1 MEEEQSETYTAQIND
16 VLDKV
21 DDKFDRMYQSLDG
34 KFKQIFTSM
43 NNRIEEAFSSKFTK
57 ADTLNK

>member
-1 MEEEQSETYTAQIND
+1 MEDDQSETYTEQIND

-34 KFKQIFTSM
+34 KFK
-43 NNRIEEAFSSKFTK
+43 
-57 ADTLNK
+57 